1 MMRGSLLGFGIALV
15 LLQGQAAQESWTP
28 QEMVAAH
35 NLYRAQVGVPALQW
49 SGALAR
55 RSQQWADA
63 LIERQAFTP
72 RRDGVFG
79 ENLYEV
85 VGGGSSPADVVKAWA
100 SERANYHYETNSCS
114 ARCGHYT
121 QVVWRDTKEVGCGV
135 ARKAQREVWV
145 CNYNPP
151 GNVVGERPY

>member
-1 MMRGSLLGFGIALV
+1 MRVILFGFGMAVV
-15 LLQGQAAQESWTP
+15 LLQGRQAQENWTP
-28 QEMVAAH
+28 QEMVSAH
-35 NLYRAQVGVPALQW
+35 NVYRAQVGVPGLRW
-49 SGALAR
+49 SRDLAQR
-55 RSQQWADA
+55 AQQWANT

-85 VGGGSSPADVVKAWA
+85 VGGGSSPAQVVKAWA
-100 SERANYHYETNSCS
+100 SERANYHYESNSCS

-135 ARKAQREVWV
+135 ARKGEREVWV
-145 CNYNPP
+145 CNYDPP